1 MLASA
6 LPRPNLGL
14 LIACTLAVGANHAEA
29 SPLFDLTGDTQNM
42 GGLQARAVPGGS
54 AAAYFNPALLTD
66 SPACLEAGLMLL
78 SQQIAITLDGRPG
91 PQYGV
96 PRGVVNATRGQAA
109 GFTAFS
115 KPFPTQDLQL
125 GRAADMLMPAFKARP
140 RQAAGTGHDTT
151 AYMGFGLVMKLF
163 DEHLALGIH
172 ARLPIGD
179 FTRVVAFYNDE
190 REQYFS
196 NSLHPELY
204 GDRMTAPSL
213 AFGAGVRIIKGL
225 SLGVGSTLNLRAS
238 AVAPAYVSDTG
249 NLSKVLID
257 MNTSVNVSLTP
268 HFGISYLLLG
278 ERLRLTAV
286 AHAPRQMGFAT
297 GFGFGLPSGV
307 EQSAGVPFVLNYMPW
322 QFGVGAAFDF
332 IHGADQTLTA
342 VGSLQYA
349 TFSTYV
355 DRHGAKPSAAYAWGD
370 TLSPSLG
377 IRYRLGSISTL
388 ADASYVPTPVPQQT
402 GRTNYVDN
410 NRISVSLGGELGFG
424 LLGRDA
430 HVGLQLQAHHLLPRR
445 QTKLPTPT
453 SPSGEIVAPE
463 RVRDEV
469 PDDALAGRNPLP
481 GAAGLQT
488 NNPGWPGFGSQG
500 WVVVAGLYLRSS
512 L

>member
-1 MLASA
+1 MSNSA
-6 LPRPNLGL
+6 LPGPSHRL
-14 LIACTLAVGANHAEA
+14 LIACALALWVNHAQA
-29 SPLFDLTGDTQNM
+29 SPLFDLTGDTQGM
-42 GGLQARAVPGGS
+42 GGLQARVVPSGS

-66 SPACLEAGLMLL
+66 TPECLDAGFMLL
-78 SQQIAITLDGRPG
+78 SEQIALTLDARPG
-91 PQYGV
+91 PQYDV
-96 PRGVVNATRGQAA
+96 PRGVVNATRGQGA
-109 GFTAFS
+109 GFAAFS

-125 GRAADMLMPAFKARP
+125 GRKADALMPAFNARP
-140 RQAAGTGHDTT
+140 RQAAGSGHDTIT
-151 AYMGFGLVMKLF
+151 YLGFGLVMKLL
-163 DEHLALGIH
+163 DDHLALGVH

-179 FTRVVAFYNDE
+179 FTRIVAFYNDE

-213 AFGAGVRIIKGL
+213 AFGAGIRIVKGL
-225 SLGVGSTLNLRAS
+225 SLGVGATLNLKAN

-268 HFGISYLLLG
+268 HFGLSYTLLG

-307 EQSAGVPFVLNYMPW
+307 EQSAGVPFVLNYTPW
-322 QFGVGAAFDF
+322 QFALGAAFDV
-332 IHGADQTLTA
+332 IHGSKQTLSA

-349 TFSTYV
+349 TWSTYI
-355 DRHGAKPSAAYAWGD
+355 DRHGDKPSAAYAWGD
-370 TLSPSLG
+370 VLSPTLG
-377 IRYRLGSISTL
+377 FRYRIGSLSAL
-388 ADASYVPTPVPQQT
+388 ADGSYVPTPVPQQT

-410 NRISVSLGGELGFG
+410 NRISASLGSEFGFG
-424 LLGRDA
+424 LLGHDA

-445 QTKLPTPT
+445 QTKLATPT
-453 SPSGEIVAPE
+453 SPNGEIVAAE

-469 PDDALAGRNPLP
+469 PDDVLSGRNPLP
-481 GAAGLQT
+481 GAQGLQT
-488 NNPGWPGFGSQG
+488 NNPGWPGFASQG
-500 WVVVAGLYLRSS
+500 WVFVAGLYTRVAL
-512 L
+512 